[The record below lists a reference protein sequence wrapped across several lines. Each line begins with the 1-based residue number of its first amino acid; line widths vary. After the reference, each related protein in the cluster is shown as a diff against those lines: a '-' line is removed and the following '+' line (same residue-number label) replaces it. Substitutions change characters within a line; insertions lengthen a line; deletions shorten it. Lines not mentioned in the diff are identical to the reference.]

1 MIMTEKRIVANNGS
15 SIVLYTTEDGNTQ
28 LEVKLEKDTVW
39 LTQSQMAELF
49 EKDQSVI
56 ARHIKNAFN
65 EGEVNEKSN
74 MQILH
79 NTQYKYRPTKMVHG
93 EERNP
98 LFRRRQKAY
107 SRQHPRCPDI
117 DDCREPYGRERC
129 HGESCGQSN
138 QQG

>member
-1 MIMTEKRIVANNGS
+1 MKENRIIANNGS
-15 SIVLYTTEDGNTQ
+15 SIVLYTTDDGNTQ

-49 EKDQSVI
+49 DKDQSVI

-79 NTQYKYRPTKMVHG
+79 NTQYKYRPTKIYNLDVIISVG
-93 EERNP
+93 KPE
-98 LFRRRQKAY
+98 
-107 SRQHPRCPDI
+107 
-117 DDCREPYGRERC
+117 GC
-129 HGESCGQSN
+129 HLSQMGFSTHQAIPH
-138 QQG
+138 QGLCH

>member
-1 MIMTEKRIVANNGS
+1 MTENRIIANNGS
-15 SIVLYTTEDGNTQ
+15 SIVLYTTDDGNTQ

-49 EKDQSVI
+49 DKDQSVI

-79 NTQYKYRPTKMVHG
+79 NTQ
-93 EERNP
+93 
-98 LFRRRQKAY
+98 
-107 SRQHPRCPDI
+107 
-117 DDCREPYGRERC
+117 
-129 HGESCGQSN
+129 
-138 QQG
+138 

>member
-1 MIMTEKRIVANNGS
+1 MTENRIIANNGS
-15 SIVLYTTEDGNTQ
+15 SIVLYTTDDGNTQ

-49 EKDQSVI
+49 DKDQSVI

-107 SRQHPRCPDI
+107 SRQHPRCLTLMI
-117 DDCREPYGRERC
+117 A
-129 HGESCGQSN
+129 ESRTEEKDVMVKVVVNLINKDN
-138 QQG
+138 Q